1 MNFLTSEYIAL
12 LKEDGELDALLIDI
26 LIGKGITPISK
37 PQKGRQYG
45 VDIAAIGKDAD
56 GKEKLFLITV
66 KQGNITRQIWDT
78 GPTSVRQSLN
88 DIRETYI
95 NISLTRSQKK
105 LPKKII
111 IATNGELE
119 QTVQTSWGQYTETYK
134 AKKLEYQFWGIDDI
148 SKMVSE
154 NLLSER
160 LFNADMRLLLKKTL
174 AFLELKDY
182 DLNHF
187 VKLVDLILDKP
198 IKTKKPL
205 LKRLK
210 LLQICLNIVFKW
222 AEDSGYIKS
231 AIYAADKTII
241 KSFDWLNT
249 QNHFEKKYI
258 QIEFYNIHVLRRKIG
273 IAYFNKVNDHYYV
286 EHSIQ
291 RYSKNQIEYGLT
303 VWQEIGVLG
312 SIGLTEI
319 KHYLYHFNFE
329 DKSLA
334 KIYEDSIITIAKALI
349 SFIKANPPS
358 HYPLYDEHIIDI
370 EPAMRF
376 LYLSGF
382 KEDCRKWLRM
392 IIVGIHDAKILKDF
406 FPLFNTNYENMVEY
420 YLGTKE
426 QKEKSSMLLTFLS
439 DWSVILNSKEAYND
453 LHKILE
459 LFDNKLNLQIWFPKK
474 ETEEIYLDRGYSLK
488 SGKVK
493 HSIMLYES
501 IKDYEKEVKE
511 ELELFSAE
519 KEFTVV
525 KFGFD
530 FILSISSL
538 HHRDLPFPFLWRRH
552 IKTE

>member
-1 MNFLTSEYIAL
+1 MSEYIAL
-12 LKEDGELDALLIDI
+12 LKEDGELDALLIDV
-26 LIGKGITPISK
+26 LISKGITPISK

-45 VDIAAIGKDAD
+45 VDIAAIGKDVD

-105 LPKKII
+105 LPKKIV

-119 QTVQTSWGQYTETYK
+119 QTVQTSWAQHTETYR
-134 AKKLEYQFWGIDDI
+134 AKKIEYQFWGIDDI

-182 DLNHF
+182 NLNHYF
-187 VKLVDLILDKP
+187 KLVDIILNKP

-222 AEDSGYIKS
+222 SEDSGYIKS
-231 AIYAADKTII
+231 ALYAADKTLI
-241 KSFDWLNT
+241 KSFDWLNG
-249 QNHFEKKYI
+249 QNHFNKKYI

-273 IAYFNKVNDHYYV
+273 ITYFNKVNDHYYI

-303 VWQEIGVLG
+303 VWQEIGLLG
-312 SIGLTEI
+312 IIGLTEI
-319 KHYLYHFNFE
+319 KHYLYHFNLE
-329 DKSLA
+329 DRSQA
-334 KIYEDSIITIAKALI
+334 KIYEDSVITIGKALV
-349 SFIKANPPS
+349 SFLKANPPS
-358 HYPLYDEHIIDI
+358 HYPFYDEHIIDI

-382 KEDCRKWLRM
+382 KEDCTKWLRM
-392 IIVGIHDAKILKDF
+392 LIVGIHDAKILKDF
-406 FPLFNTNYENMVEY
+406 FPLFYSNYENLVDY
-420 YLGTKE
+420 YLGIKE
-426 QKEKSSMLLTFLS
+426 QKEKSSMLLTFLA
-439 DWSVILNSKEAYND
+439 DWSVILNSKEAYDD

-474 ETEEIYLDRGYSLK
+474 ETEEIYLDKGYSLK

-493 HSIMLYES
+493 HSIILYDS
-501 IKDYEKEVKE
+501 IEDYKKEIRE
-511 ELELFSAE
+511 ELELFSVE

-538 HHRDLPFPFLWRRH
+538 HYRDLPFPFLWRRL

>member
-12 LKEDGELDALLIDI
+12 LKEDGELDALLIDV
-26 LIGKGITPISK
+26 LISKGVTPISK

-45 VDIAAIGKDAD
+45 VDIAAIGKDVD

-105 LPKKII
+105 LPKKIVV
-111 IATNGELE
+111 ATNGELE

-134 AKKLEYQFWGIDDI
+134 AKKLEYLFWGIDDI

-160 LFNADMRLLLKKTL
+160 LFNAEMRLLLKKTL

-231 AIYAADKTII
+231 AIYAADKTIL

-303 VWQEIGVLG
+303 LWQEIGVLG

-319 KHYLYHFNFE
+319 KHYLYHFNLE

-334 KIYEDSIITIAKALI
+334 KIYEDSVITIAQALI

-358 HYPLYDEHIIDI
+358 HYPLYDEHLIDI

-382 KEDCRKWLRM
+382 KEDCKKWLRM

-420 YLGTKE
+420 YLGTKKQRE
-426 QKEKSSMLLTFLS
+426 QSSMLLAFLA

-453 LHKILE
+453 LHNILE

-474 ETEEIYLDRGYSLK
+474 ETEDIYSDKGYSLK

-501 IKDYEKEVKE
+501 IDDYKKEIQE

-519 KEFTVV
+519 KDFIVV
-525 KFGFD
+525 KSGFD

-538 HHRDLPFPFLWRRH
+538 HHRDLPFPFLWRRL